1 MENCNMAKDIVQEAV
16 EQAEAMKEAAYENA
30 KNVLV
35 DAMSTNLKAAVSE
48 AIGDKI
54 DETGNPKGANL
65 DVQYDPSGQEK
76 LHGDDL
82 TDEGDGPA
90 IIEAGL
96 EEKHMYGGN
105 KGDMSK
111 SRRDYAEG
119 DDEDED
125 SNEGHG
131 KDHDDDMEE
140 GEYGGNK
147 GDESRS
153 HRDYE
158 ATTEDEDDTDD
169 NISVNIDVD
178 DDEDDD
184 DDDDEDID
192 EVLEIIEDE
201 DDDDDDE
208 DVDVDV
214 DVDVD
219 DDEDDDDDTNEMY
232 GKKYESAVRQVKS
245 LKKENRRYEKALTFL
260 KKRID
265 EVNLFN
271 ARLAAAS
278 DLMRKVSLTKEE
290 KERVVEHFDR
300 ARTVGE
306 VKRTHKALHEGYSA
320 NSRKVKKQ
328 RVARPNVQ
336 SVISEE
342 QKQASAGQY
351 DRLAELAGL

>member
-1 MENCNMAKDIVQEAV
+1 MAKDIVQEAV

-30 KNVLV
+30 KSVLV

-48 AIGDKI
+48 AIGEKI
-54 DETGNPKGANL
+54 EETGNPKGADLN
-65 DVQYDPSGQEK
+65 VQYDPSGIEK
-76 LHGDDL
+76 LDGDDL

-90 IIEAGL
+90 IVEAGV
-96 EEKHMYGGN
+96 
-105 KGDMSK
+105 
-111 SRRDYAEG
+111 
-119 DDEDED
+119 DEND
-125 SNEGHG
+125 
-131 KDHDDDMEE
+131 
-140 GEYGGNK
+140 EYGGDK

-158 ATTEDEDDTDD
+158 GDDDEEDENEGDEYGGAKGDESRSRRDYEAALEGEYGGDKGDESRSRRDYESALEADDDEEAD
-169 NISVNIDVD
+169 IDIDIDVD
-178 DDEDDD
+178 DDEDE
-184 DDDDEDID
+184 DEDID

-201 DDDDDDE
+201 DE
-208 DVDVDV
+208 DVDV

-219 DDEDDDDDTNEMY
+219 DDEDMEERGMMA
-232 GKKYESAVRQVKS
+232 KKMEAAVKENRT
-245 LKKENRRYEKALTFL
+245 LRRENRRYEKALTFL

-278 DLMRKVSLTKEE
+278 DLMRKVSLTKSE
-290 KERVVEHFDR
+290 KERVVEHFDK

-306 VKRTHKALHEGYSA
+306 VKRTHRALAEGYTAA
-320 NSRKVKKQ
+320 NRSVKKQ

-342 QKQASAGQY
+342 QKQTAGVQY
-351 DRLAELAGL
+351 DRMAELAGL

>member
-1 MENCNMAKDIVQEAV
+1 MAKDIVQEAV

-30 KNVLV
+30 KSVLV
-35 DAMSTNLKAAVSE
+35 DAMSTNLKAAVTE
-48 AIGDKI
+48 AIGEKI
-54 DETGNPKGANL
+54 EETGNPKGADL

-96 EEKHMYGGN
+96 EEEEVAEMYGGK

-111 SRRDYAEG
+111 SRRDYEAALEMED
-119 DDEDED
+119 DDEE
-125 SNEGHG
+125 
-131 KDHDDDMEE
+131 DDDEE
-140 GEYGGNK
+140 V
-147 GDESRS
+147 DI
-153 HRDYE
+153 D
-158 ATTEDEDDTDD
+158 
-169 NISVNIDVD
+169 IDVD
-178 DDEDDD
+178 TDDD
-184 DDDDEDID
+184 DDDDDDMD

-201 DDDDDDE
+201 DEDTDEGMRGPKMEADDDDDMDE
-208 DVDVDV
+208 G
-214 DVDVD
+214 
-219 DDEDDDDDTNEMY
+219 DDEDMEERGMMM
-232 GKKYESAVRQVKS
+232 KKMEASVKENRE
-245 LKKENRRYEKALTFL
+245 LRRENRRYEKALTFL

-278 DLMRKVSLTKEE
+278 DLMRKVSLTKTE
-290 KERVVEHFDR
+290 KERVVEHFDK

-306 VKRTHKALHEGYSA
+306 VKRTHRALAEGYNAA
-320 NSRKVKKQ
+320 NRGVKKQ

-342 QKQASAGQY
+342 QKQQTDGQY
-351 DRLAELAGL
+351 DRLAQLAGL

>member
-30 KNVLV
+30 KSVLV
-35 DAMSTNLKAAVSE
+35 DAMSTNLKAAVTE
-48 AIGDKI
+48 AIGEKI
-54 DETGNPKGANL
+54 EETGNPKGADL

-96 EEKHMYGGN
+96 EEEEVAEMYGGK

-111 SRRDYAEG
+111 SRRDYEAALEMED
-119 DDEDED
+119 DDEE
-125 SNEGHG
+125 
-131 KDHDDDMEE
+131 DDDEE
-140 GEYGGNK
+140 V
-147 GDESRS
+147 DI
-153 HRDYE
+153 D
-158 ATTEDEDDTDD
+158 
-169 NISVNIDVD
+169 IDVD
-178 DDEDDD
+178 TDDD
-184 DDDDEDID
+184 DDDDDMD

-201 DDDDDDE
+201 DEDTDEGMRGPKMEADDDDDMDE
-208 DVDVDV
+208 G
-214 DVDVD
+214 
-219 DDEDDDDDTNEMY
+219 DDEDMEERGMMMKKMEAS
-232 GKKYESAVRQVKS
+232 GKENRE
-245 LKKENRRYEKALTFL
+245 LRRENRRYEKALTFL

-278 DLMRKVSLTKEE
+278 DLMRKVSLTKTE
-290 KERVVEHFDR
+290 KERVVEHFDK

-306 VKRTHKALHEGYSA
+306 VKRTHRALAEGYSA
-320 NSRKVKKQ
+320 ANRGVKKQ

-342 QKQASAGQY
+342 QKQQNDGQY
-351 DRLAELAGL
+351 DRLAQLAGL

>member
-30 KNVLV
+30 KSVLV
-35 DAMSTNLKAAVSE
+35 DAMSTNLKAAVTE
-48 AIGDKI
+48 AIGEKI
-54 DETGNPKGANL
+54 EETGNPKGADL

-96 EEKHMYGGN
+96 EEEEVAEMYGGK

-111 SRRDYAEG
+111 SRRDYEAALEMED
-119 DDEDED
+119 DDEE
-125 SNEGHG
+125 
-131 KDHDDDMEE
+131 DDDEE
-140 GEYGGNK
+140 V
-147 GDESRS
+147 DI
-153 HRDYE
+153 D
-158 ATTEDEDDTDD
+158 
-169 NISVNIDVD
+169 IDVD
-178 DDEDDD
+178 TDD
-184 DDDDEDID
+184 DDDDEDMD

-201 DDDDDDE
+201 DEDTDEGMRGPKMEADDDDDMDE
-208 DVDVDV
+208 G
-214 DVDVD
+214 
-219 DDEDDDDDTNEMY
+219 DDEDMEERGMMM
-232 GKKYESAVRQVKS
+232 KKMEASVKENRE
-245 LKKENRRYEKALTFL
+245 LRRENRRYEKALTFL

-278 DLMRKVSLTKEE
+278 DLMRKVSLTKTE
-290 KERVVEHFDR
+290 KERVVEHFDK

-306 VKRTHKALHEGYSA
+306 VKRTHRALAEGYNAA
-320 NSRKVKKQ
+320 NRGVKKQ

-342 QKQASAGQY
+342 QKQQTDGQY
-351 DRLAELAGL
+351 DRLAQLAGL

>member
-1 MENCNMAKDIVQEAV
+1 MARDIVQEAV

-30 KNVLV
+30 KSILV

-54 DETGNPKGANL
+54 TEDGNPKGANL
-65 DVQYDPSGQEK
+65 NVNYDPEGLKDLE
-76 LHGDDL
+76 GDDL

-90 IIEAGL
+90 IVEAGV
-96 EEKHMYGGN
+96 
-105 KGDMSK
+105 D
-111 SRRDYAEG
+111 EG
-119 DDEDED
+119 DEF
-125 SNEGHG
+125 
-131 KDHDDDMEE
+131 
-140 GEYGGNK
+140 GGDK

-158 ATTEDEDDTDD
+158 GDDDEEDENEGDEFGGDKGDESKSRRDYEAALEADDDEESD
-169 NISVNIDVD
+169 IDIDIDVD
-178 DDEDDD
+178 DDEE
-184 DDDDEDID
+184 EDID
-192 EVLEIIEDE
+192 EVLEIIE

-214 DVDVD
+214 DVDED
-219 DDEDDDDDTNEMY
+219 DDEDVEEGRKMREQKIAATVKEN
-232 GKKYESAVRQVKS
+232 RQ
-245 LKKENRRYEKALTFL
+245 LRRENRRYEKALTFL

-278 DLMRKVSLTKEE
+278 DLMRKVSLTKDE
-290 KERVVEHFDR
+290 KERVIEHFDK

-306 VKRTHKALHEGYSA
+306 VKRTFKALSEGYRAS
-320 NSRKVKKQ
+320 NRSVKRQ

-336 SVISEE
+336 SVLTEE
-342 QKQASAGQY
+342 QKNQKPNQQVF
-351 DRLAELAGL
+351 DRMSELAGL

>member
-30 KNVLV
+30 KSVLV
-35 DAMSTNLKAAVSE
+35 DAMSTNLKAAVTE
-48 AIGDKI
+48 AIGEKI
-54 DETGNPKGANL
+54 EETGNPKGADL

-96 EEKHMYGGN
+96 EEELEEEEV
-105 KGDMSK
+105 
-111 SRRDYAEG
+111 AEMR
-119 DDEDED
+119 
-125 SNEGHG
+125 SMT
-131 KDHDDDMEE
+131 KPAMEM
-140 GEYGGNK
+140 
-147 GDESRS
+147 
-153 HRDYE
+153 
-158 ATTEDEDDTDD
+158 
-169 NISVNIDVD
+169 
-178 DDEDDD
+178 DD
-184 DDDDEDID
+184 DDDDEDDEEDDVDIDIDIDADDDEDDDMD

-201 DDDDDDE
+201 DEDADEGMRSKLEADDDDE
-208 DVDVDV
+208 DT
-214 DVDVD
+214 
-219 DDEDDDDDTNEMY
+219 DEGMRGDKEEMMM
-232 GKKYESAVRQVKS
+232 KKKMEASIKENRALRR
-245 LKKENRRYEKALTFL
+245 ENRRYEKALTFL

-278 DLMRKVSLTKEE
+278 DLMRKVSLTKGE
-290 KERVVEHFDR
+290 KERVVEHFDK

-306 VKRTHKALHEGYSA
+306 VKRTHRALAEGYSA
-320 NSRKVKKQ
+320 ANRGVKKQ

-342 QKQASAGQY
+342 QKQQNDGQY
-351 DRLAELAGL
+351 DRLAQLAGL